1 MLPRG
6 SRPRA
11 DAREARA
18 CTLPRAA
25 TGGTAISS
33 IWFRSR
39 TGVVDDLFRWGDG
52 HINPAFEGVP
62 AEYYGKFDISPGG
75 HATRFP
81 AFRSAVAVTKRGT
94 IV

>member
-1 MLPRG
+1 MHPPPR
-6 SRPRA
+6 RHRRHR
-11 DAREARA
+11 D
-18 CTLPRAA
+18 
-25 TGGTAISS
+25 SS

-39 TGVVDDLFRWGDG
+39 TGVVDGLFRRAGG

-62 AEYYGKFDISPGG
+62 AKYRGKFDISPGG
-75 HATRFP
+75 HATRFL